1 MTIKER
7 NVAERR
13 SSAPSEDVIP
23 VASAEAIP
31 MVEATPLGEPLS
43 SSIAMPVTEAITPPN
58 TVRVMSPMTLPEGA
72 TFKAVVDGIEFMA
85 KVPRGGV
92 REGEIFET
100 AYPRTIRVMA
110 PETLSGGDRFEAVM
124 DGVRFM
130 ATVPPGGV
138 RAGEIFETLHPS
150 VLPPLTNAV
159 GMSAPKWRT
168 GLCDACDCDKRDS
181 CSLCC
186 MAFFCALLVH
196 AQIMDRL
203 NLSLGGCR
211 RGHDPTGSNRR
222 RTHACVLFPS
232 VTGILFLL
240 MIVFSFLEF
249 FLGVGLAYLSIL
261 GWFILM
267 FVAMVCTRKSMREH
281 YNLPGVCCIDGD
293 CVDDFCVTYWCACCS
308 AIQMARQT
316 HDPRLHRY
324 DCCSPTGLGRD
335 APPCENV

>member
-43 SSIAMPVTEAITPPN
+43 SPIAMPVTEAIIPPK

-72 TFKAVVDGIEFMA
+72 TFKAVVDGIEFDA
-85 KVPRGGV
+85 IVPRGGV

-110 PETLSGGDRFEAVM
+110 PETLSAGDRFEAAV

-130 ATVPPGGV
+130 ATVPQDGV
-138 RAGEIFETLHPS
+138 LAGEIFETLHPS
-150 VLPPLTNAV
+150 VLPSHTNAV

-196 AQIMDRL
+196 AQIMERL
-203 NLSLGGCR
+203 NLNLGGCR
-211 RGHDPTGSNRR
+211 RHYSTGSNHRR
-222 RTHACVLFPS
+222 IGACVLFPS
-232 VTGILFLL
+232 ITGALFVL
-240 MIVFSFLEF
+240 MIIFSILGF
-249 FLGVGLAYLSIL
+249 FLGVGLVYLAFL
-261 GWFILM
+261 GWFIFM

-281 YNLPGVCCIDGD
+281 YKLPGACCIDGD
-293 CVDDFCVTYWCACCS
+293 CVDDFCVTSWCACCS

-316 HDPRLHRY
+316 HDARLHRY
-324 DCCSPTGLGRD
+324 DCCSSTGLGRD